1 MTLENRL
8 QDLFKTLFPEEVL
21 NFTNTLDSKNLTS
34 WDSLKFVIIV
44 VALEEEFNIALS
56 NEELLSLDSYR
67 NILNML
73 KEKGFS

>member
-8 QDLFKTLFPEEVL
+8 QDIFKTLFPEEAL
-21 NFTNTLDSKNLTS
+21 NFNTLTS

-44 VALEEEFNIALS
+44 FTLEEEFNIALS
-56 NEELLSLDSYR
+56 NDEVLSLDSYKS
-67 NILNML
+67 ILSML

>member
-8 QDLFKTLFPEEVL
+8 QDLFKTIFPEEVL

-44 VALEEEFNIALS
+44 LALEEEFNIALS
-56 NEELLSLDSYR
+56 NEELLSLDSYKS
-67 NILNML
+67 ILIML

>member
-34 WDSLKFVIIV
+34 WDSIKFIIMV

-56 NEELLSLDSYR
+56 NEELLSLDSYK

>member
-21 NFTNTLDSKNLTS
+21 NFTNTLDSKNLTL
-34 WDSLKFVIIV
+34 WDSIKFIIMV

-56 NEELLSLDSYR
+56 NEELLSLDSYKS
-67 NILNML
+67 ILIML

>member
-34 WDSLKFVIIV
+34 WDSIKFIIMV

>member
-8 QDLFKTLFPEEVL
+8 QDLFKTLFPEEAL
-21 NFTNTLDSKNLTS
+21 NFTDPLDSNTLTS

-44 VALEEEFNIALS
+44 LTLEEEFNIALS
-56 NEELLSLDSYR
+56 NDEVLSLDSYKS
-67 NILNML
+67 ILSML

>member
-44 VALEEEFNIALS
+44 LALEEEFNIALS
-56 NEELLSLDSYR
+56 NEELLSLDSYKS
-67 NILNML
+67 ILIML

>member
-56 NEELLSLDSYR
+56 NEELLSLDSYK

>member
-56 NEELLSLDSYR
+56 NEELLSLDSYK
-67 NILNML
+67 NILSML

>member
-8 QDLFKTLFPEEVL
+8 QDLFKTVFSEEVL

-44 VALEEEFNIALS
+44 LALEEEFNIALS
-56 NEELLSLDSYR
+56 NEELLSLDSYKS
-67 NILNML
+67 ILNML

>member
-8 QDLFKTLFPEEVL
+8 QDLFKTLFPEEAL
-21 NFTNTLDSKNLTS
+21 NFTDPLDSNTLTS

-44 VALEEEFNIALS
+44 FTLEEEFNISLS
-56 NEELLSLDSYR
+56 NDEVLSLDSYKS
-67 NILNML
+67 ILSML

>member
-34 WDSLKFVIIV
+34 WDSIKFIIMV

-56 NEELLSLDSYR
+56 NEELLSLDSYKS
-67 NILNML
+67 ILIML